1 MAENLEILSRLKDIE
16 ENLLEKKIKVY
27 LILLF
32 FRNLVKLILITI

>member
-27 LILLF
+27 LIL
-32 FRNLVKLILITI
+32 

>member
-27 LILLF
+27 FLF
-32 FRNLVKLILITI
+32 YNFLGI